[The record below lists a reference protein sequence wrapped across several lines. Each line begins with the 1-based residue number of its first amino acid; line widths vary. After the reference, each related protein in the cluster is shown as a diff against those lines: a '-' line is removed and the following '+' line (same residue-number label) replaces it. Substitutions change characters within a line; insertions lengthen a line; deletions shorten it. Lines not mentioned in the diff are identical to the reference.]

1 MPYRDF
7 RVEYPPGALAPFVV
21 PALVSSSPHG
31 FDAAFETLMVMALI
45 AAAVADR
52 ALAGRARRLDR
63 EHRPVGRRVPRG
75 CRTARAVRADALRS
89 LRRHPHAG
97 GGLRDPVPPA
107 SARAGAARGRDRDE
121 DLPGRAPAAAR
132 GAHMEARGE
141 ARGADG
147 ARAQRGYVAADL
159 PAVRDPRARGRRA
172 QRLAPARAAVAD
184 REPGLG
190 RVARAPPRARHAAR
204 LGVRVG
210 LAEPDRNR
218 CRGSLGRDDDRRRGG
233 APARLGA
240 LCPRRRRRAMR
251 GSSATRPRRSLPSWR
266 SARSSHPSS

>member
-1 MPYRDF
+1 
-7 RVEYPPGALAPFVV
+7 
-21 PALVSSSPHG
+21 
-31 FDAAFETLMVMALI
+31 MVMALI
-45 AAAVADR
+45 AAAVLDR
-52 ALAGRARRLDR
+52 ALADRARRLDR

-107 SARAGAARGRDRDE
+107 SARSGAARGRDRDE

-132 GAHMEARGE
+132 GAHLEARGE

-147 ARAQRGYVAADL
+147 ARAQRGHVAADL

-233 APARLGA
+233 TPARLGA
-240 LCPRRRRRAMR
+240 LCPRRRDERCAVRPLRGRGGRCLRGVRQGPVTPVPDLAARDRCARPGSRGGSPRSRCSSPRAR
-251 GSSATRPRRSLPSWR
+251 
-266 SARSSHPSS
+266 